1 MAFWRVI
8 GQIYN
13 LKIQYDFVREM
24 SDMGVLIVGM
34 LLFAGPHF
42 ISSLAPAQRDRLK
55 ARFGEGAYKGVYSV
69 VSLIGLI
76 LMISAY
82 WATRG
87 SGDVLYL
94 PSGTMRHATMGLA
107 TLGIILISASG
118 GKSHIR
124 LWLQNPFSIGIALW
138 AIGHLLSVGKFAADW
153 FWLTVLAVALV
164 DIVVSMARG
173 KKPEFQPTWRADIIA
188 VVVGLVL
195 TGLLVSL
202 FHPYVLGVRLAG

>member
-1 MAFWRVI
+1 MAFRRVI

-13 LKIQYDFVREM
+13 LEIQYNFVREM
-24 SDMGVLIVGM
+24 PTMLI
-34 LLFAGPHF
+34 LLLGILFFAGPHLV
-42 ISSLAPAQRDRLK
+42 SSLAPAQRDRLK
-55 ARFGEGAYKGVYSV
+55 ALFGEGAYKGIYSIM
-69 VSLIGLI
+69 SLIGVV
-76 LMISAY
+76 LMVYAY
-82 WATRG
+82 WATRD
-87 SGDVLYL
+87 SGNMLYV
-94 PSGTMRHATMGLA
+94 PSGTMRHATMGFA
-107 TLGIILISASG
+107 TLGIILISASY

-138 AIGHLLSVGKFAADW
+138 AAGHLLSVGKFAADW

-173 KKPEFQPTWRADIIA
+173 KKPEFQPTWRSDIIA
-188 VVVGLVL
+188 VAVGLVL

>member
-1 MAFWRVI
+1 MVI
-8 GQIYN
+8 
-13 LKIQYDFVREM
+13 
-24 SDMGVLIVGM
+24 LILGM

-42 ISSLAPAQRDRLK
+42 ASSLAPAQRDRLK
-55 ARFGEGAYKGVYSV
+55 ARFGEGAYKGIYSIA
-69 VSLIGLI
+69 SLIGLV
-76 LMISAY
+76 LMIYAY
-82 WATRG
+82 WATRT
-87 SGDVLYL
+87 SGDMLYV

-107 TLGIILISASG
+107 TSGLILISASR
-118 GKSHIR
+118 GKGHIR
-124 LWLQNPFSIGIALW
+124 LWLQNPFSIGVALW

-164 DIVVSMARG
+164 DIIVSMTRG
-173 KKPEFQPTWRADIIA
+173 KKPEFQASWRSDIIA